1 MSDEITALDAIT
13 DRVLDR
19 GLGAL
24 WDRLS
29 PLSAGAVASSAAIV
43 AGCSLLRRVLNPD
56 RDRSNRS
63 ISWVGLVIL
72 APVALW
78 LLTRA
83 RDADTSEPMAA
94 EEPGQPAGSVDLGDS
109 V

>member
-43 AGCSLLRRVLNPD
+43 VGCSLLRRVLNPD
-56 RDRSNRS
+56 RDRS
-63 ISWVGLVIL
+63 IGWVGLVIL

-78 LLTRA
+78 LLAGA
-83 RDADTSEPMAA
+83 RDADTSEPMPA
-94 EEPGQPAGSVDLGDS
+94 EEPEQSAGPADLTD
-109 V
+109 VV